1 MKVWELE
8 EGKEYVSSRT
18 NDFDIY
24 KFTNGYLHY
33 KHPDINNG
41 EYVYSPISYNN
52 AMELNFTEYTPP
64 MDWSKV
70 EVDTKVLVRDWDNSE
85 WVPRH
90 FAKYKDG
97 KVHTWNSG
105 RTSFTIIN
113 EEDYIPWNQAKLYES
128 FKANKSIVEEM
139 REYIGAGG
147 ETMDEKLR
155 QWISQL
161 NGAFL

>member
-8 EGKEYVSSRT
+8 EGKEYISSGT

-52 AMELNFTEYTPP
+52 VMELNFTEYTPP

-70 EVDTKVLVRDWDNSE
+70 KVDTKVLVRSYDDFKWI
-85 WVPRH
+85 PRH
-90 FAKYKDG
+90 FAKFEDDRIY
-97 KVHTWNSG
+97 VWNEG
-105 RTSFTIIN
+105 RTSFTRRY
-113 EEDYIPWNQAKLYES
+113 EEDYISYKEAKLYES
-128 FKANKSIVEEM
+128 FKAMESIVEEM

-161 NGAFL
+161 NEAFL